1 MTSHL
6 QDGDRTV
13 FDYAETVYRRRGTAA
28 LVAAA
33 VFGAFALYA
42 FGSAPVYR
50 ASATLDVEKPAEP
63 FPAGGGAYIPPEE
76 DYLPTQAKLIASD
89 TALRRVY
96 EELRLGETREFLR
109 GVPAL
114 REAVSVLPVPRTRL
128 CTIAAESRDPQRAA
142 AIVQALA
149 DLYLKRNLENQTFMP
164 RKVLAELD
172 ARGRRRDARRFY
184 ESLPAVAANPEV
196 VDLGEQLARAR
207 AETAKL
213 RAVFK
218 DDHPLVVAAHNQIAQ
233 LQASRD
239 AAVDRAVAGFR
250 TGLAALRP
258 NNARLVDPA
267 EAPDR
272 PVRPRKRLA
281 LLLGLLGGG
290 LLGVLSALCLETLDQ
305 TVRTHG
311 DMERGL
317 GLPVLGHIPLARRK
331 KGERVYA
338 PLVRADPSSQGEAF
352 RTLRTMVV
360 FAKASDP
367 DPFLLV
373 TSAVQEEGKSF
384 VAANL
389 AVALAQLGRKV
400 LLIDGDLRRPSQHL
414 LLGAAAKRG
423 LADVLSGRA
432 ADPGQAVVKGEV
444 PNLEVLQ
451 GGARPSNP
459 SELLSGEQLASLA
472 AWARERY
479 DRVVVDCPPVF
490 PVGDVLLWGRHAR
503 STILVS
509 RAGRTRVPVVEMAC
523 SRLRAGGMDILGG
536 VINGTRR
543 STLPFADGRDF
554 DRYCR
559 GPAQEPPPG
568 EPS

>member
-6 QDGDRTV
+6 QDGDRTL
-13 FDYAETVYRRRGTAA
+13 FDYAEIVWRRRWTAA

-33 VFGAFALYA
+33 VLGAFAFYA
-42 FGSAPVYR
+42 FGTAPVYR
-50 ASATLDVEKPAEP
+50 AAATLDVEKPAEP
-63 FPAGGGAYIPPEE
+63 FPSSAGAYIPPEE

-89 TALRRVY
+89 TALRQVY

-109 GVPAL
+109 GLPAL

-128 CTIAAESRDPQRAA
+128 CTIAAESRDPRRAA

-149 DLYLKRNLENQTFMP
+149 DLYLKRNLDNQTFMP
-164 RKVLAELD
+164 KKVLAELD
-172 ARGRRRDARRFY
+172 ARSRRPNARRFF

-196 VDLGEQLARAR
+196 VDIGEQLARAE
-207 AETAKL
+207 AEAARL
-213 RAVFK
+213 RAVYK
-218 DDHPLVVAAHNQIAQ
+218 DDHPLVAAAVYQINQ
-233 LQASRD
+233 LRASRD

-250 TGLAALRP
+250 TELTALRA

-267 EAPDR
+267 ETPDR

-281 LLLGLLGGG
+281 LLLGMLGGG
-290 LLGVLSALCLETLDQ
+290 LLGILSALCLETLDQ

-311 DMERGL
+311 DVERGL
-317 GLPVLGHIPLARRK
+317 GLPVLGHIPLARQK

-338 PLVRADPSSQGEAF
+338 PLISADPSSQGEAF

-389 AVALAQLGRKV
+389 AVALSQLGRKV
-400 LLIDGDLRRPSQHL
+400 LLIDGDLRRPGQHRL
-414 LLGAAAKRG
+414 LASPAKRG
-423 LADVLSGRA
+423 LTDVLSGRV
-432 ADPGQAVVKGEV
+432 ADPAQAVVKGEV
-444 PNLEVLQ
+444 ANLDLLP

-459 SELLSGEQLASLA
+459 SELLSAEQLAALV

-559 GPAQEPPPG
+559 GLAQELPPG